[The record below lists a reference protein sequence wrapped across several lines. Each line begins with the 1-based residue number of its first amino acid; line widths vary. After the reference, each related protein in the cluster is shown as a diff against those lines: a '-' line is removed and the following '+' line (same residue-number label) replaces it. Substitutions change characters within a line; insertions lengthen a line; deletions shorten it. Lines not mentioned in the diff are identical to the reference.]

1 MTDAQPL
8 SELLDT
14 FWEGEFT
21 LRPASPDSAAGAS
34 SDSALAGLGPA
45 GIRIVGRDLAALLA
59 PAYRRLTGS
68 AD

>member
-21 LRPASPDSAAGAS
+21 LQPSPPGPETAAG
-34 SDSALAGLGPA
+34 SALAGLGPS
-45 GIRIVGRDLAALLA
+45 GIRIAGRDLAALLA
-59 PAYRRLTGS
+59 PAYRRLTGT